1 MGRHSLPGPS
11 WLRDHIECFTCRI
24 GGCEIGLQML
34 MPLVD
39 GNHGLLACV
48 LDSEHLDFQV
58 YLEHSPQLSAHGQH
72 VGNGLCVLQHPGLE
86 APGAADAADVD
97 HWEEWKASQWKV
109 HPFSREEQVRA
120 EAEAQAARLRVARG
134 IQMQAMK
141 PPAGVAVRRTPATS
155 SKGVNKP
162 VVSSK
167 PSSSKPPSSKPAA
180 GSKGPAAG
188 AANSKAGKTC
198 AQCAKPTSG
207 LPLRCS
213 GCKQVYYC
221 TQACQKKAWPE
232 HKEQCKASTSPPGTG
247 PNTASTSAANGATVS
262 PTSSSKTAAVGP
274 STPDEPAGQEPAS
287 TKAPGLQSNGSDGSA
302 AEAEPSSF
310 HSALAHYL
318 EEAAASKTDQLE
330 AAFERSVMLFV
341 KGEYRAAITSLER
354 AQALA
359 VERGDVGVQ
368 GEVFKWLGHAHNRL
382 SDTAKAQAFFEQ
394 GAEFAR
400 QHNQARLEIDCLGG
414 LGVMYR
420 NQNQAAKAVELL
432 ETALALCEKSEDM
445 DSKASTLCNLGAA
458 MMQVDQ
464 VKALNHLNQAVD
476 IREQAVGDGH
486 TALVLLDRLTAAGQR
501 DGLATAV
508 MEHANALV
516 NLASALFVTKR
527 HAQAKV
533 CFERALEVF
542 EVLED
547 VDKVAK
553 VLINLANMAEI
564 HVSSPQAYK
573 EAAEYRKRLLAF
585 LQEHGVRR
593 MDSQCSICLE
603 PMAVQEVTRSHDKE
617 LIMLACLHT
626 LHNACW
632 EKLVSTK
639 AEDIACP
646 TCKQPVPLFS

>member
-1 MGRHSLPGPS
+1 
-11 WLRDHIECFTCRI
+11 
-24 GGCEIGLQML
+24 
-34 MPLVD
+34 
-39 GNHGLLACV
+39 
-48 LDSEHLDFQV
+48 
-58 YLEHSPQLSAHGQH
+58 
-72 VGNGLCVLQHPGLE
+72 
-86 APGAADAADVD
+86 
-97 HWEEWKASQWKV
+97 
-109 HPFSREEQVRA
+109 
-120 EAEAQAARLRVARG
+120 
-134 IQMQAMK
+134 
-141 PPAGVAVRRTPATS
+141 
-155 SKGVNKP
+155 
-162 VVSSK
+162 
-167 PSSSKPPSSKPAA
+167 
-180 GSKGPAAG
+180 
-188 AANSKAGKTC
+188 
-198 AQCAKPTSG
+198 
-207 LPLRCS
+207 
-213 GCKQVYYC
+213 
-221 TQACQKKAWPE
+221 
-232 HKEQCKASTSPPGTG
+232 
-247 PNTASTSAANGATVS
+247 
-262 PTSSSKTAAVGP
+262 
-274 STPDEPAGQEPAS
+274 
-287 TKAPGLQSNGSDGSA
+287 
-302 AEAEPSSF
+302 
-310 HSALAHYL
+310 
-318 EEAAASKTDQLE
+318 
-330 AAFERSVMLFV
+330 
-341 KGEYRAAITSLER
+341 
-354 AQALA
+354 
-359 VERGDVGVQ
+359 
-368 GEVFKWLGHAHNRL
+368 L

-476 IREQAVGDGH
+476 IREQA
-486 TALVLLDRLTAAGQR
+486 
-501 DGLATAV
+501 
-508 MEHANALV
+508 
-516 NLASALFVTKR
+516 
-527 HAQAKV
+527 V